1 MKIRGFAAVCA
12 AALMGASMNN
22 AIYAEPQESV
32 SVVITPSE
40 GQKPISPYIYG
51 VNSGVNLK
59 GVRAKAFR
67 LGGNRLSAYNWE
79 NNMSNAGSDWYHT
92 SDLYL
97 VQSAQEQF
105 KDVPG
110 GAALNAAYE
119 AKQGGVP
126 YTLLTLQMLGYVSSD
141 KTGAVKEEN
150 AAPSEYWN
158 VVENR
163 KDGELSLEPDKEDGV
178 VYMDEYLNYLISKL
192 GKSDSETGIKAYAL
206 DNEPSLWQY
215 THSLVQGE
223 ALTCAELLEKS
234 VDLASV
240 VKDADGGAEV
250 FGPSLF
256 GYSAFD
262 SFAGAPDWQKLKR
275 DNGYR
280 WFIDCYLDGFRK
292 AEEESGERLL
302 DVLDIHYYT
311 EAKGACGERSCR
323 HYDNDDCIRARLDSV
338 RSLYDETYR
347 EDSWITDTGAEFFPL
362 LPNIEQSIDKY
373 YPGTKIA
380 FTEYDF
386 GGGDHISGAVAEA
399 DMLGIFAEHG
409 VYFASIWSFDKN
421 LYQLAAINMFTN
433 CDGEGGGFGDTL
445 VKSEYGDG
453 DISVYSS
460 IDGTDE
466 GKVKIIIT
474 NRSIHE
480 ETPVEITLSS
490 DIRYSDAEV
499 YSLYG
504 DSPVIKRLDG
514 VENISGNSF
523 SYTLPA
529 LSVTE
534 LIVNADE
541 ASRETEN
548 GAQEETES
556 DGTNGAD
563 GSAPATEQ
571 GAQEGAKKGTA
582 RYIVPIASAAVCV
595 AALVMIIIG
604 LLRRRR

>member
-1 MKIRGFAAVCA
+1 MKIRGIAAVCA
-12 AALMGASMNN
+12 AALICVSMNTV
-22 AIYAEPQESV
+22 IFAEPQKATAA
-32 SVVITPSE
+32 VVTPSE
-40 GQKPISPYIYG
+40 GHKPISPYIYG
-51 VNSGVNLK
+51 VNSGVNLR
-59 GVRAKAFR
+59 GVAAKSFR
-67 LGGNRLSAYNWE
+67 LGGNRLTAYNWE
-79 NNMSNAGSDWYHT
+79 NNMSNAGSDWYNS

-97 VQSAQEQF
+97 VQNAEEQF
-105 KDVPG
+105 KNVPG
-110 GAALNAAYE
+110 GAALNAVYE
-119 AKQGGVP
+119 AGQGNIP
-126 YTLLTLQMLGYVSSD
+126 YTLITLQMAGYVSSD
-141 KTGAVKEEN
+141 KNGSAGEEDT
-150 AAPSEYWN
+150 APSEYWN
-158 VVENR
+158 KVVNR

-206 DNEPSLWQY
+206 DNEPSLWRH
-215 THSLVQGE
+215 THSLVHGE
-223 ALTCAELLEKS
+223 ALTCEELIQKS

-240 VKDADGGAEV
+240 VKEADSGAEV

-262 SFAGAPDWQKLKR
+262 SLAGAPDWQQLKK

-280 WFIDCYLDGFRK
+280 WFIDCYLDGMHK
-292 AEEESGERLL
+292 AEEENGTRLL
-302 DVLDIHYYT
+302 DVLDIHFYT

-323 HYDNDDCIRARLDSV
+323 HYDNDGCIKARLDSV
-338 RSLYDETYR
+338 RSLYDGDYS

-362 LPNIEQSIDKY
+362 LPNLEQSIDKY

-421 LYQLAAINMFTN
+421 MYQLGAINMFTN
-433 CDGEGGGFGDTL
+433 YDGVGSGFGDTL
-445 VKSEYGDG
+445 VKSEYDSG

-460 IDGTDE
+460 IDGEDE

-474 NRSIHE
+474 NRSIHD
-480 ETPVEITLSS
+480 ETPVEIVLSS
-490 DIRYSDAEV
+490 DKKYSDAEV

-504 DSPVIKRLDG
+504 DSPVIRRLDG
-514 VENISGNSF
+514 VEDISDNGF

-534 LIVNADE
+534 FVVNINED
-541 ASRETEN
+541 SRETEGN
-548 GAQEETES
+548 PAET
-556 DGTNGAD
+556 
-563 GSAPATEQ
+563 GSAPEQ
-571 GAQEGAKKGTA
+571 TQDGQNASKDSPA
-582 RYIVPIASAAVCV
+582 RYIVPIAAAGSALILTAVLIV
-595 AALVMIIIG
+595 LI
-604 LLRRRR
+604 RRRR

>member
-12 AALMGASMNN
+12 AALICVSMNTV
-22 AIYAEPQESV
+22 IFAEPQKV
-32 SVVITPSE
+32 PTVVVTPSE
-40 GQKPISPYIYG
+40 EHKPISPYIYG
-51 VNSGVNLK
+51 VNSGVNLR
-59 GVRAKAFR
+59 GVAAKSFR
-67 LGGNRLSAYNWE
+67 LGGNRLTAYNWE
-79 NNMSNAGSDWYHT
+79 NNMSNAGSDWHNS

-97 VQSAQEQF
+97 VQSAEAQF

-110 GAALNAAYE
+110 GAALNAVYE
-119 AKQGGVP
+119 AGQGHVP
-126 YTLLTLQMLGYVSSD
+126 YTLITLQMAGYVSSD
-141 KTGAVKEEN
+141 KNGSAGEED

-158 VVENR
+158 KVVNR

-206 DNEPSLWQY
+206 DNEPSLWRH
-215 THSLVQGE
+215 THSLVHGE
-223 ALTCAELLEKS
+223 ALTCEELIQKS

-240 VKDADGGAEV
+240 VKEADEGAEV

-262 SFAGAPDWQKLKR
+262 SLAGAPDWQQLKK

-280 WFIDCYLDGFRK
+280 WFIDCYLDGMHK
-292 AEEESGERLL
+292 AEVENGTRLL
-302 DVLDIHYYT
+302 DVLDIHFYT

-323 HYDNDDCIRARLDSV
+323 HYDNDECIKARLDSV
-338 RSLYDETYR
+338 RSLYDGDYR

-362 LPNIEQSIDKY
+362 LPNLEQSIDKY

-386 GGGDHISGAVAEA
+386 GGGDHISGAVAQA

-421 LYQLAAINMFTN
+421 MYQLGAINMFTN
-433 CDGEGGGFGDTL
+433 YDGSGSGFGDTL
-445 VKSEYGDG
+445 VKSEYDSG

-460 IDGTDE
+460 IDGEDE

-474 NRSIHE
+474 NRSIHD
-480 ETPVEITLSS
+480 ETPVEIVLSS
-490 DIRYSDAEV
+490 DKKYSDAEV

-504 DSPVIKRLDG
+504 DSPVIRRLDG
-514 VENISGNSF
+514 VEDISENGF

-534 LIVNADE
+534 FVVNINEDSQE
-541 ASRETEN
+541 SEGNPVETGNAPEQ
-548 GAQEETES
+548 AQ
-556 DGTNGAD
+556 DGQNT
-563 GSAPATEQ
+563 
-571 GAQEGAKKGTA
+571 AKDSPI
-582 RYIVPIASAAVCV
+582 RYIVPIAAAG
-595 AALVMIIIG
+595 AALTLTAVLIVLI
-604 LLRRRR
+604 RRRR

>member
-1 MKIRGFAAVCA
+1 MKIRGLAAVCA
-12 AALMGASMNN
+12 AALISVSMNTV
-22 AIYAEPQESV
+22 IFAEPQKV
-32 SVVITPSE
+32 PTVVVTPSE
-40 GQKPISPYIYG
+40 GHKPISPYIYG
-51 VNSGVNLK
+51 VNSGVNLR
-59 GVRAKAFR
+59 GVAAKSFR
-67 LGGNRLSAYNWE
+67 LGGNRLTAYNWE
-79 NNMSNAGSDWYHT
+79 NNMSNAGADWYNS

-97 VQSAQEQF
+97 VQSAEAQF

-110 GAALNAAYE
+110 GAALNAVYE
-119 AKQGGVP
+119 AGQGHVP
-126 YTLLTLQMLGYVSSD
+126 YTLITLQMAGYVSSD
-141 KTGAVKEEN
+141 KNGSAGEEY

-158 VVENR
+158 KVINR

-206 DNEPSLWQY
+206 DNEPGLWRH
-215 THSLVQGE
+215 THSLVHGE
-223 ALTCAELLEKS
+223 ALTCEELIQKS

-240 VKDADGGAEV
+240 VKEADEGAEV

-262 SFAGAPDWQKLKR
+262 SLAGAPDWQQLKK

-280 WFIDCYLDGFRK
+280 WFIDCYLDGMHK
-292 AEEESGERLL
+292 AEEENGTRLL
-302 DVLDIHYYT
+302 DVLDIHFYT

-323 HYDNDDCIRARLDSV
+323 HYDNDGCIKARLDSV
-338 RSLYDETYR
+338 RSLYDADYR

-362 LPNIEQSIDKY
+362 LPNLEQSIDKY

-386 GGGDHISGAVAEA
+386 GGGDHISGAVAQA

-421 LYQLAAINMFTN
+421 MYQLGAINMFTN
-433 CDGEGGGFGDTL
+433 YDGGGSGFGDTL
-445 VKSEYGDG
+445 VKSEYDSG

-460 IDGTDE
+460 IDGEDE

-474 NRSIHE
+474 NRSIHD
-480 ETPVEITLSS
+480 ETPVEIVLSS
-490 DIRYSDAEV
+490 DKKYSDAEV

-504 DSPVIKRLDG
+504 DSPVIRRLDG
-514 VENISGNSF
+514 VEDISENGF

-534 LIVNADE
+534 FVVNINED
-541 ASRETEN
+541 SRETEGN
-548 GAQEETES
+548 PAES
-556 DGTNGAD
+556 GNAPEQTQDGQNTSKD
-563 GSAPATEQ
+563 SP
-571 GAQEGAKKGTA
+571 A
-582 RYIVPIASAAVCV
+582 RYIVPIAAAG
-595 AALVMIIIG
+595 AALILTGVLIVLI
-604 LLRRRR
+604 RRRR